1 MDMSSDSYCGLAT
14 QIVSIQVLII
24 VVVGAFLFWI
34 IHKFVWN
41 LRLANLLYILV
52 ALLCL
57 AAILRQALLLFG
69 VEA

>member
-1 MDMSSDSYCGLAT
+1 MDMSSDSYWGLAT
-14 QIVSIQVLII
+14 QFVLIQVLII

-57 AAILRQALLLFG
+57 AAILLQALLLFG

>member
-1 MDMSSDSYCGLAT
+1 
-14 QIVSIQVLII
+14 VSIQVLII